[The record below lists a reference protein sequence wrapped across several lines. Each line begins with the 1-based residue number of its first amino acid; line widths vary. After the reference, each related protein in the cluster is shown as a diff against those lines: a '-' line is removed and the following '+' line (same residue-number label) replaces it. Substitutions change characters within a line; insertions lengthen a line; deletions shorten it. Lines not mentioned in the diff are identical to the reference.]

1 MEKNRTT
8 AEFFAQGYRVSGTFY
23 VVTRPLADEVH
34 DPTTDY
40 VPLHDAYVSP
50 IMNPSR
56 ISAYYRDALFDKNNL
71 DFVLTVDQRDGL
83 RRDQRFGLG
92 RYSFKIFLTVPFFEV
107 QGELRL
113 VTPKLDSRVYL
124 SSEAGTFITLLNV
137 TARST
142 FNPDVQ
148 YEGGV
153 AMVSRLRVSFFG
165 ERVE

>member
-1 MEKNRTT
+1 MEKNRIT
-8 AEFFAQGYRVSGTFY
+8 AEFFAQGYRVSGAY
-23 VVTRPLADEVH
+23 HIVTRPLADEVH

-40 VPLHDAYVSP
+40 VPLRDAYVSP

-56 ISAYYRDALFDKNNL
+56 ISAHYREMLFDKNNL
-71 DFVLTVDQRDGL
+71 DFILTVDQRDGL

-92 RYSFKIFLTVPFFEV
+92 RHSYNIFLTVPFFEI

-113 VTPKLDSRVYL
+113 VMPKLDSRLYL

-142 FNPDVQ
+142 FNPDVHYQ
-148 YEGGV
+148 GGV
-153 AMVSRLRVSFFG
+153 AMVSRAQVSFFG
-165 ERVE
+165 EVVG